1 LINYKNDKNN
11 KNLQNWAI
19 VHFYQFCKFLIFV
32 IDFMKHTIL
41 VVDDDELILNT
52 YIKQLSSHD
61 LEVYAAGTP
70 EQAKAI
76 LEKVTPEL
84 VLLDLILTKND
95 GSTGIRD
102 YMKSEPRLENV
113 PVLVMTNLE
122 KPELKEMLLSEGVKE
137 YLIKG
142 SMGMD
147 ELRKKIMGY
156 LEP

>member
-1 LINYKNDKNN
+1 
-11 KNLQNWAI
+11 
-19 VHFYQFCKFLIFV
+19 
-32 IDFMKHTIL
+32 MKHTIL

>member
-1 LINYKNDKNN
+1 MINYKNDKNN